1 MKNIKVGLLPLYIKL
16 YDDANVNK
24 DGLVEFYNKV
34 ANELEKY
41 GITIIKSPVCRID
54 SEFKESVKN
63 FEEQGADA
71 IITLHLAYSPSLE
84 CIDALANTKLPII
97 VLDTTE
103 AYSLSK
109 EYSLQ
114 PIMFNHGI
122 HGVMDMCNLLK
133 RRGKKYAV
141 CAGHLN
147 DNKVI
152 KKAVD
157 CVKTAVSATSLKGS
171 KTGIFGTSFKGMGDF
186 LVTDKEMQDRF
197 NVTQIHFKDSEMED
211 AYNSI
216 TDEEAIKEIKSYYSE
231 MAVKNPINEE
241 NLLISAKSSLALR
254 KLIKERNLDAF
265 TVNFLDI
272 DKKNLKTMPFIEC
285 SKQMQNGIGYAG
297 EGDSLTAS
305 FVGAIAK
312 CFDEFS
318 FVEIFCPDWK
328 ENRILISHMG
338 EMNYAVK
345 QGDIT
350 LEESGFAF
358 TSAGFCFKGLAEF
371 KSGSAVFCNVF
382 KDVGDEF
389 KMLISGVEMVSVST
403 NEFDDSIRGF
413 FKPNCNIDEF
423 LEKLSEHGV
432 THHSFLVYNVD
443 IKALEFFGNLLDM
456 KVITV

>member
-34 ANELEKY
+34 AKELEKY

-103 AYSLSK
+103 AYSLSR

-186 LVTDKEMQDRF
+186 LVTDREMQDRF

-231 MAVKNPINEE
+231 MSVKNPINE
-241 NLLISAKSSLALR
+241 
-254 KLIKERNLDAF
+254 
-265 TVNFLDI
+265 
-272 DKKNLKTMPFIEC
+272 
-285 SKQMQNGIGYAG
+285 
-297 EGDSLTAS
+297 
-305 FVGAIAK
+305 
-312 CFDEFS
+312 
-318 FVEIFCPDWK
+318 
-328 ENRILISHMG
+328 
-338 EMNYAVK
+338 
-345 QGDIT
+345 
-350 LEESGFAF
+350 
-358 TSAGFCFKGLAEF
+358 
-371 KSGSAVFCNVF
+371 
-382 KDVGDEF
+382 
-389 KMLISGVEMVSVST
+389 
-403 NEFDDSIRGF
+403 
-413 FKPNCNIDEF
+413 
-423 LEKLSEHGV
+423 
-432 THHSFLVYNVD
+432 
-443 IKALEFFGNLLDM
+443 
-456 KVITV
+456 